1 MAIRLPCARHEAR
14 HENDAMEW
22 RASGMNDTDVQLF
35 EEARPR
41 LLGLAY
47 RILGSRADAEDA
59 VQDCFLKWRDADRS
73 QVRTPVAWLSSVC
86 TRRCLD
92 ILRAAHRARVNYVG
106 PWLPEPIHPITPPV
120 VEGKIAAS
128 LTTAFLLL
136 LERLTPKERAAYL
149 LHEIF
154 DQAYTEIAP
163 ILEMD
168 EAACRKLVS
177 RARQNIDHDKV
188 RHVTPRETQESLLH
202 AFQTAVMNGRTTQ
215 LAALLSSDIR
225 LTTDTGGKTVAATRV
240 LEGESVL
247 SALGRAHLWWQGC
260 HWKITELNGACGA
273 ILTNNGQP
281 ALTISLAWNEAGL
294 ISDIFITLN
303 PDKLARLEP
312 VHIQ

>member
-1 MAIRLPCARHEAR
+1 
-14 HENDAMEW
+14 
-22 RASGMNDTDVQLF
+22 MNNTDVQLF
-35 EEARPR
+35 EETRPR

-73 QVRTPVAWLSSVC
+73 QIRTPVAWLSSVC

-92 ILRAAHRARVNYVG
+92 ILRAAHRARVDYVG
-106 PWLPEPIHPITPPV
+106 PWLPEPIQPIQPATPLAV
-120 VEGKIAAS
+120 DGKLAAS

-154 DQAYTEIAP
+154 DQSYAEIAAM
-163 ILEMD
+163 LEMD

-177 RARQNIDHDKV
+177 RARQNINHDKV
-188 RHVTPRETQESLLH
+188 RHVTPRETQDSLLL
-202 AFQTAVMNGRTTQ
+202 AFEMAVMNGGTAQ

-225 LTTDTGGKTVAATRV
+225 MTTDTGGKTVAATRV
-240 LEGESVL
+240 LESEDVL
-247 SALGRAHLWWQGC
+247 SALGRAHVWWEGL
-260 HWKITELNGACGA
+260 HWRITDINGGRGA
-273 ILTNNGQP
+273 ILTKNGQP
-281 ALTISLAWNEAGL
+281 ALTISLACNETGL
-294 ISDIFITLN
+294 VSDIFITLN

-312 VHIQ
+312 VNIQ

>member
-1 MAIRLPCARHEAR
+1 
-14 HENDAMEW
+14 
-22 RASGMNDTDVQLF
+22 MNNTDVQLF

-47 RILGSRADAEDA
+47 RILGSRADAEDV

-73 QVRTPVAWLSSVC
+73 QVRTPAAWLCSVC

-92 ILRAAHRARVNYVG
+92 IQRAADRARVDYVG
-106 PWLPEPIHPITPPV
+106 PWLPEPIHPTTPPAV
-120 VEGKIAAS
+120 DGKIAAS

-154 DQAYTEIAP
+154 DQSYAEIAAM
-163 ILEMD
+163 LEMD

-177 RARQNIDHDKV
+177 RARQHIDHDKV
-188 RHVTPRETQESLLH
+188 RHVTPRETQESLLR

-240 LEGESVL
+240 LEGEDVF
-247 SALGRAHLWWQGC
+247 SALGRAHVWWEGC
-260 HWKITELNGACGA
+260 HWRITDMNGGRGA
-273 ILTNNGQP
+273 ILTKNGQP

-294 ISDIFITLN
+294 VSDIFITLN

-312 VHIQ
+312 VNIH

>member
-1 MAIRLPCARHEAR
+1 MGTA
-14 HENDAMEW
+14 
-22 RASGMNDTDVQLF
+22 RASEMNDNDLRLF
-35 EEARPR
+35 RETQPR

-73 QVRTPVAWLSSVC
+73 QIRTPAAWLSSVC

-92 ILRAAHRARVNYVG
+92 IQRAADRARVDYVG
-106 PWLPEPIHPITPPV
+106 PWLPEPIQPATPPP
-120 VEGKIAAS
+120 VEGKLAAS

-154 DQAYTEIAP
+154 DQSYANIAAT
-163 ILEMD
+163 LEME

-177 RARQNIDHDKV
+177 RARRNIDRDKV
-188 RHVTPRETQESLLH
+188 RHITPRDTQDSLLR
-202 AFQTAVMNGRTTQ
+202 AFQSAVMSGSTTH
-215 LAALLSSDIR
+215 LSALLSTDIR

-240 LEGESVL
+240 LEGEDVFNAL
-247 SALGRAHLWWQGC
+247 SRAHVWWDGC
-260 HWKITELNGACGA
+260 EWEITDLNGGRGA
-273 ILTNNGQP
+273 ILTKNGRR
-281 ALTISLAWNEAGL
+281 ALTIDLACNQVGL
-294 ISDIFITLN
+294 VSDIFVTLN

-312 VHIQ
+312 INIH

>member
-1 MAIRLPCARHEAR
+1 
-14 HENDAMEW
+14 
-22 RASGMNDTDVQLF
+22 MNNTDVQLF
-35 EEARPR
+35 EETRPR

-73 QVRTPVAWLSSVC
+73 QIRTPVAWLSSVC

-92 ILRAAHRARVNYVG
+92 ILRAAHRARVDYVG
-106 PWLPEPIHPITPPV
+106 PWLPEPIQPIQPATPLAV
-120 VEGKIAAS
+120 DGKLAAS

-154 DQAYTEIAP
+154 DQSYAEIAAM
-163 ILEMD
+163 LEMD

-177 RARQNIDHDKV
+177 RARQNINHDKV
-188 RHVTPRETQESLLH
+188 RYVTPRETQDSLLL
-202 AFQTAVMNGRTTQ
+202 AFEMAVMNGGTAQ

-225 LTTDTGGKTVAATRV
+225 MTTDTGGKTVAATRV
-240 LEGESVL
+240 LESEDVL
-247 SALGRAHLWWQGC
+247 SALGRAHVWWEGL
-260 HWKITELNGACGA
+260 HWRITDINGGRGA
-273 ILTNNGQP
+273 ILTKNGQP
-281 ALTISLAWNEAGL
+281 ALTISLACNETGL
-294 ISDIFITLN
+294 VSDIFITLN

-312 VHIQ
+312 VNIH

>member
-1 MAIRLPCARHEAR
+1 MS
-14 HENDAMEW
+14 DA
-22 RASGMNDTDVQLF
+22 DIQVF

-59 VQDCFLKWRDADRS
+59 VQDCFFKWRDTDRA
-73 QVRTPVAWLSSVC
+73 QIKTPLAWLSSVC

-92 ILRAAHRARVNYVG
+92 LLRGADRARVTYVG
-106 PWLPEPIHPITPPV
+106 PWLPEPIHPATPPAV
-120 VEGKIAAS
+120 DDKLATS

-154 DQAYTEIAP
+154 DQPYAEIAAM
-163 ILEMD
+163 LEMD

-188 RHVTPRETQESLLH
+188 RHVTPKETQDTLLR
-202 AFQTAVMNGRTTQ
+202 AFQSAVMSGSTNQ

-225 LTTDTGGKTVAATRV
+225 LTTDTGGKTVAATRI
-240 LEGESVL
+240 LEREDVFN
-247 SALGRAHLWWQGC
+247 ALGRAHVWWEGC
-260 HWKITELNGACGA
+260 QWEITDMNGGRSA
-273 ILTNNGQP
+273 ILKKNGRP
-281 ALTISLAWNEAGL
+281 TLTISLSCNEAGL
-294 ISDIFITLN
+294 VSDIFIILN
-303 PDKLARLEP
+303 PAKLARLEP
-312 VHIQ
+312 VDIH

>member
-1 MAIRLPCARHEAR
+1 MRMAGATGIS
-14 HENDAMEW
+14 DAELQ
-22 RASGMNDTDVQLF
+22 VF

-59 VQDCFLKWRDADRS
+59 VQDCFFKWRAADRA
-73 QVRTPVAWLSSVC
+73 QIRTPLAWLSSVC

-92 ILRAAHRARVNYVG
+92 LLRVADRARVNYVG
-106 PWLPEPIHPITPPV
+106 PWLPEPIHPATPPAV
-120 VEGKIAAS
+120 DDKLATS

-154 DQAYTEIAP
+154 DQPYAEIAAM
-163 ILEMD
+163 LEMD

-188 RHVTPRETQESLLH
+188 RHVTPKETQDNLLR
-202 AFQTAVMNGRTTQ
+202 AFQSAVMSGSTNQ

-225 LTTDTGGKTVAATRV
+225 LTTDTGGKTVAATRI
-240 LEGESVL
+240 LEREDVFNAL
-247 SALGRAHLWWQGC
+247 SRAHAWWEGC
-260 HWKITELNGACGA
+260 QWEITDMNGGRGA
-273 ILTNNGQP
+273 ILKKNGRP
-281 ALTISLAWNEAGL
+281 TLTISLSCNEAAL
-294 ISDIFITLN
+294 VSDIFITLN
-303 PDKLARLEP
+303 PAKLARLEP
-312 VHIQ
+312 VDIH